1 MGAIHPR
8 KCHLSNRTHLRG
20 RNLLSCG
27 CFLPRFPVRVFS
39 NIWRLFYEFCCIHQ
53 FHGNNTECI
62 KILWRKKN
70 KHNIR
75 GNPVYPKVINIFYS
89 QKLSKRTATGLFMAQ
104 RIQSKSNI
112 NLVISVGANQ
122 GLIKS
127 QATNQ
132 SPSHYKNQLLH
143 KTVTPRPKRDLF
155 HNP

>member
-1 MGAIHPR
+1 MH
-8 KCHLSNRTHLRG
+8 KDTM
-20 RNLLSCG
+20 
-27 CFLPRFPVRVFS
+27 
-39 NIWRLFYEFCCIHQ
+39 E
-53 FHGNNTECI
+53 
-62 KILWRKKN
+62 KKN

-89 QKLSKRTATGLFMAQ
+89 QKLSERTATGLFMAQ
-104 RIQSKSNI
+104 RIHSKSNI

-143 KTVTPRPKRDLF
+143 KTVTTRPKRDLF
-155 HNP
+155 HNPWRQTASISSPLSLCTLSAELWHCHSFILMKTKLAILMFPSDIIQFLLHMQRSLLRG